1 MKFKFK
7 FKVKVMA
14 KPATITM
21 LDLRERAEE
30 VVNAVQKGRRMI
42 LTYRGRPVMRL
53 EPILDAAADPDDA
66 FYRLSELA
74 APGGRSLRS
83 EEIDAVVYG
92 S

>member
-1 MKFKFK
+1 MT
-7 FKVKVMA
+7 

-30 VVNAVQKGRRMI
+30 IVKTVQQGRRLI

-53 EPILDAAADPDDA
+53 EPIVAAQAQKDDP
-66 FYRLSELA
+66 FYRLGEMGVAKGPTLSNQ
-74 APGGRSLRS
+74 
-83 EEIDAVVYG
+83 EIDDIVYG